1 MIIFVLDDGET
12 YTLADPVEVV
22 VTPEQL
28 TRIESG
34 EKVYQV
40 VPDWAEQSEKPE
52 PLCNCMQCTRKR
64 WPYQSKT
71 DAPAP
76 EHTPEEDAEDFFVQA
91 GIAAAEALKEMK
103 RDYTKSIVDA
113 QNKGGE

>member
-1 MIIFVLDDGET
+1 MRQT
-12 YTLADPVEVV
+12 RQRKEVV
-22 VTPEQL
+22 EGKHRPEQL